1 MMGSATV
8 GGLPHTRSKYEAV
21 RYRRIL
27 FRSHASNAVPSGVVP
42 GKGSQLSEGETVV
55 VDPWVSAV
63 VNATKHTLRHAVLHA
78 SVIDA
83 ATVLLADVWTG
94 VDRAMVR
101 RSPLQSVQRV

>member
-1 MMGSATV
+1 VRSTLCTALLFALGATPALA
-8 GGLPHTRSKYEAV
+8 GAPQERV
-21 RYRRIL
+21 R
-27 FRSHASNAVPSGVVP
+27 
-42 GKGSQLSEGETVV
+42 QTV
-55 VDPWVSAV
+55 DGVSAV

-101 RSPLQSVQRV
+101 RSPLQSVTELAPRPSIAIA